1 MLAADVVV
9 QVSPQGL
16 VSPCKLAY
24 VPPVFHMKG
33 SGRGLNGRPAQL
45 ADGGRAIGFPCSRSR
60 TFLAKF
66 LSRLGWITG
75 LKRLCAG

>member
-1 MLAADVVV
+1 
-9 QVSPQGL
+9 
-16 VSPCKLAY
+16 
-24 VPPVFHMKG
+24 MKG